1 MELICHAV
9 SPSVRHMMIVCADTA
24 GGIVRIDLTSAALFK
39 GKLSAVAMECDM
51 IVLDLSHVTFID
63 SSGLGALL
71 SCVRDLTTRGG
82 ELRVCCVQQRVM
94 IMFNLVRLP
103 KIIGVFDTLEEALA
117 TV

>member
-9 SPSVRHMMIVCADTA
+9 SPSVRHVMVVCAGTT

-39 GKLSAVAMECDM
+39 GKLSAIAVECEK

-94 IMFNLVRLP
+94 IMFDLVRLP
-103 KIIGVFDTLEEALA
+103 KIIGVFDTLEAA
-117 TV
+117 VASV